1 MSNRLLLILILII
14 SSSSCSVLNRKSPAE
29 LVNNFFK
36 KSSTARFDLVDKAG
50 AFVLIRESGYREK
63 DNRFLTKTAI
73 YPEND
78 DRKKLLEES
87 VTISNPGALGTKIKV
102 MRPFA
107 SRYRVWFEGQEY
119 KTEMF
124 LREKEKGLEIK
135 VTSPDPGQSEQK
147 MVTLPKGTGV
157 FCFLNQLIECV
168 RMTGFFNLSS
178 KNDTG
183 VMNFH
188 LIWDG
193 YPYYSQQY
201 TNLPEEPISEA
212 KLSFDGTTASG
223 ESRFTLDV
231 ANQKIFYFV
240 DKEYNFIKRFWVA
253 QGLSQ
258 TRSAFK
264 EK

>member
-1 MSNRLLLILILII
+1 MHNRLVLNLFVIFIL
-14 SSSSCSVLNRKSPAE
+14 SSCSLLNRKTPAE
-29 LVNNFFK
+29 LVDNFYK
-36 KSSTARFDLVDKAG
+36 KSTKARFDLVDKAG
-50 AFVLIRESGYREK
+50 AFVVVRETGYREK
-63 DNRFLTKTAI
+63 DNRYLTKSSI

-78 DRKKLLEES
+78 DRSNLLEES
-87 VTISNPGALGTKIKV
+87 VSISNPGALGGKV
-102 MRPFA
+102 KVLRPYA
-107 SRYRVWFEGQEY
+107 SRYRVWFEGKEY

-124 LREKEKGLEIK
+124 LREKEKGLQIK
-135 VTSPDPGQSEQK
+135 MTSPESQWSGEK
-147 MVTLPKGTGV
+147 LVTLPKGTGV

-168 RMTGFFNLSS
+168 RMTGFLNLAT

-201 TNLPEEPISEA
+201 AKLPNEPISEA
-212 KLSFDGTTASG
+212 KFTYDGTTASG

-231 ANQKIFYFV
+231 ENQKIFYFV
-240 DKEYNFIKRFWVA
+240 DKEYNFIKRFWVS

-258 TRSAFK
+258 TRSVFK

>member
-1 MSNRLLLILILII
+1 MNNRLLLTTLL
-14 SSSSCSVLNRKSPAE
+14 SLVLSSCSLLNRKNPAD
-29 LVNNFFK
+29 LVNDFYK
-36 KSSTARFDLVDKAG
+36 KSSQARFDLVDKAG
-50 AFVLIRESGYREK
+50 AFVLVRENGYREK
-63 DNRFLTKTAI
+63 DNRFLTKSSI

-78 DRKKLLEES
+78 NRNKLLEES
-87 VTISNPGALGTKIKV
+87 VTISNPGALGGKVKV

-107 SRYRVWFEGQEY
+107 SRYRVWFEGKEY

-124 LREKEKGLEIK
+124 LREKEKGLQIK
-135 VTSPDPGQSEQK
+135 MTSPESQWSGEK
-147 MVTLPKGTGV
+147 MITLPKGTGV
-157 FCFLNQLIECV
+157 FCFHNQLIECV
-168 RMTGFFNLSS
+168 RMTGFLNLAT

-201 TNLPEEPISEA
+201 VNLPNEPISEA
-212 KLSFDGTTASG
+212 KFIYDGTTASG

-231 ANQKIFYFV
+231 ENQKIFYFV

-258 TRSAFK
+258 TRSVFK

>member
-1 MSNRLLLILILII
+1 MSNRLLLLPFILL
-14 SSSSCSVLNRKSPAE
+14 SLGSCSLLSRKNPAD
-29 LVNNFFK
+29 LVDDFYK
-36 KSSTARFDLVDKAG
+36 KSSTSRFDLVDKAG
-50 AFVLIRESGYREK
+50 AFVVVRDNGYREK
-63 DNRFLTKTAI
+63 DNRFLTKSAI

-78 DRKKLLEES
+78 DRNKLLEES
-87 VTISNPGALGTKIKV
+87 VTISNPGALGGKVKV

-107 SRYRVWFEGQEY
+107 SRYRVWFDGKEY

-135 VTSPDPGQSEQK
+135 MTSPEEQWSGNK

-157 FCFLNQLIECV
+157 FCFLNQLVECV
-168 RMTGFFNLSS
+168 RMTGFFNLAS

-201 TNLPEEPISEA
+201 LNLPNEPISEA
-212 KLSFDGTTASG
+212 KLTFDGRTASG
-223 ESRFTLDV
+223 DSRFTLDV
-231 ANQKIFYFV
+231 ENQKIFYFV

-258 TRSAFK
+258 TRSVFK